1 MTNFVAG
8 KVALVTGGGTGI
20 GRGIAELLAR
30 EGARVV
36 VANRNAETG
45 EETVRRIV
53 EAGGDAVFQR
63 LDVRRETDCQAAV
76 ARAVETYGRIDC
88 LVNNA
93 GVFPRATLE
102 ETTEEFWDEI
112 FDVNLRGPFFLC
124 KSAIPR
130 MVEQGGGSV
139 VNIGSINGLGGGARL
154 FAYSTAKGGLLTMTR
169 NLAKAY
175 ARHKV
180 RVNYVIPGW
189 VITEK
194 EIEIQ
199 AAEGH
204 DAEWIAEMA
213 QRLPGGRHQ
222 VPEDAAGAVLFL
234 ASDFSEQVNGT
245 VFHVDAGM
253 SLV

>member
-1 MTNFVAG
+1 MAGMVAG

-36 VANRNAETG
+36 IANRTAATG
-45 EETVRRIV
+45 QAVVDGIV
-53 EAGGDAVFQR
+53 AAGGQAVFQPT
-63 LDVRRETDCQAAV
+63 DVTREADCQAAV
-76 ARAVETYGRIDC
+76 RCALDRYGRLDC

-93 GVFPRATLE
+93 AIFPRASLE
-102 ETTEEFWDEI
+102 ETTEAFWDEMMAI
-112 FDVNLRGPFFLC
+112 NLKGPFFLC
-124 KSAIPR
+124 KAAIPQ
-130 MVEQGGGSV
+130 MVAQGGGSI
-139 VNIGSINGLGGGARL
+139 VNIGSIHGLGGGARL
-154 FAYSTAKGGLLTMTR
+154 VAYSVAKGGLLTLTR

-175 ARHKV
+175 ARHQV

-199 AAEGH
+199 AHEGH
-204 DAEWIAEMA
+204 DAAWIAQA
-213 QRLPGGRHQ
+213 ATRLRGGRHQ
-222 VPEDAAGAVLFL
+222 VPADAAGTVLFL
-234 ASDFSEQVNGT
+234 ASAFSEQVSGT
-245 VFHVDAGM
+245 VIHVDAGM

>member
-1 MTNFVAG
+1 MPGIVEG
-8 KVALVTGGGTGI
+8 KVALVTGAGAGI

-30 EGARVV
+30 EGAAVV
-36 VANRNAETG
+36 VANRNAAAGQETAD
-45 EETVRRIV
+45 RIV
-53 EAGGDAVFQR
+53 AAGGRALFQQT
-63 LDVRRETDCQAAV
+63 DVTREVDCQAAV
-76 ARAVETYGRIDC
+76 QRAVDAYGRIDC

-93 GVFPRATLE
+93 GIFPRATLE
-102 ETTEEFWDEI
+102 ETTEEFWEQIMDA
-112 FDVNLRGPFFLC
+112 NLKGPFFLC
-124 KSAIPR
+124 KAAIPR

-139 VNIGSINGLGGGARL
+139 VNIGSINGLGGGRKL
-154 FAYSTAKGGLLTMTR
+154 FAYSVSKGGLLTMTR

-199 AAEGH
+199 ALEGH
-204 DAEWIAEMA
+204 DAEWIAQMG

-222 VPEDAAGAVLFL
+222 VPADAAGTVLFL
-234 ASDFSEQVNGT
+234 ASDYSEQVSGT
-245 VFHVDAGM
+245 VVHVDAAM

>member
-1 MTNFVAG
+1 MVGIVEG

-36 VANRNAETG
+36 VANRSAATG
-45 EETVRRIV
+45 EETVAAIV
-53 EAGGDAVFQR
+53 AAGGQALFQPT
-63 LDVRRETDCQAAV
+63 DVSRPTDCQAAV
-76 ARAVETYGRIDC
+76 QRAIDAYGRLDC

-93 GVFPRATLE
+93 AIFPRSSLA
-102 ETTEEFWDEI
+102 ETTEAFWDEMMS
-112 FDVNLRGPFFLC
+112 VNLKGPFFLC
-124 KSAIPR
+124 QAAIPH
-130 MVEQGGGSV
+130 MVAQGGGSV
-139 VNIGSINGLGGGARL
+139 VNIGSIHGLGGGRRL
-154 FAYSTAKGGLLTMTR
+154 FAYSVSKGGLLTMTR

-175 ARHKV
+175 ARDKV

-189 VITEK
+189 VISEK

-199 AAEGH
+199 ALEGH
-204 DAEWIAEMA
+204 DAAWIAQAA

-222 VPEDAAGAVLFL
+222 VPEDAAGTVLFL
-234 ASDFSEQVNGT
+234 ASDYSQQVSGT
-245 VFHVDAGM
+245 VIHVDATM